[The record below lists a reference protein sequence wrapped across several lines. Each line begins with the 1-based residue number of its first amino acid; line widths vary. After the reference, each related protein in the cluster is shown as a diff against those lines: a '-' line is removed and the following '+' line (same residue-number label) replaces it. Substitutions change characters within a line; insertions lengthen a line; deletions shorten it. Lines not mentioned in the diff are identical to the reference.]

1 VTPRFG
7 HGADAAAAAAG
18 GTGPRRRC
26 RTRFAAFAAFVALA
40 AAALPVIAPGHAFAQ
55 ARPDES
61 TLPATEWTA
70 IRTVVR
76 AQIDALRAGDAAKAF
91 GYAAPAIR
99 AQYGSANAF
108 LRMVEQGYA
117 PLLTARYD
125 EFLDGAVLGGTVI
138 QPLRLVQP
146 DNTVMVALYTMD
158 RQRDGQWRIVGCAL
172 APSTVK
178 AA

>member
-1 VTPRFG
+1 MTPVTGRDT
-7 HGADAAAAAAG
+7 GAG
-18 GTGPRRRC
+18 RQRRRG
-26 RTRFAAFAAFVALA
+26 RSAFVVLA
-40 AAALPVIAPGHAFAQ
+40 AVAALLAASALPVIAPGRALAQ
-55 ARPDES
+55 SRPDES
-61 TLPATEWTA
+61 SLPATEWTA
-70 IRTVVR
+70 IRAVVR

-91 GYAAPAIR
+91 GFAAPTTR
-99 AQYGSANAF
+99 AHYRSADAF
-108 LRMVEQGYA
+108 LRMVERGYP
-117 PLLTARYD
+117 PLLGARYD

-146 DNTVMVALYTMD
+146 DNTVLVALYTMQ

>member
-1 VTPRFG
+1 MTPVAGR
-7 HGADAAAAAAG
+7 GAGAW
-18 GTGPRRRC
+18 RQHRRC
-26 RTRFAAFAAFVALA
+26 RSAFAVLAAVAALLP
-40 AAALPVIAPGHAFAQ
+40 AAALPVVAPGHALAQ

-61 TLPATEWTA
+61 SLPATEWTA
-70 IRTVVR
+70 IRATVR

-91 GYAAPAIR
+91 GLAAPATR
-99 AQYGSANAF
+99 AHYRSADAF
-108 LRMVEQGYA
+108 LRMVERGYP
-117 PLLTARYD
+117 PLLGARYD

-146 DNTVMVALYTMD
+146 DNTVLVALYTMQ
-158 RQRDGQWRIVGCAL
+158 RQRDGQWRIVGCEL